1 MILIKDHLARD
12 TKGVS
17 KIPIPVDRRWTHRSP
32 PGSFEVIERGHVICV
47 TDGNDVAC
55 SEVPSTAAESGEHA
69 VPPFPARRTRNDM
82 FTRKSTIHPA
92 LRASDMG
99 VAVPAAELE
108 TLQRLATTIQVPA
121 GEEIMRKDGVG
132 RECFV
137 VIDGQFEVQLDD
149 SRILVGPGSVM
160 GELALLT
167 LKPRTATVTATIDSS
182 VYVLTRAEF
191 ATIVDVCP
199 NLGRYVLDGAVRR
212 STAA

>member
-1 MILIKDHLARD
+1 
-12 TKGVS
+12 
-17 KIPIPVDRRWTHRSP
+17 
-32 PGSFEVIERGHVICV
+32 
-47 TDGNDVAC
+47 
-55 SEVPSTAAESGEHA
+55 
-69 VPPFPARRTRNDM
+69 M

-167 LKPRTATVTATIDSS
+167 LKPRTATVTATTDSS

-191 ATIVDVCP
+191 ATILDVCP

-212 STAA
+212 ATAA